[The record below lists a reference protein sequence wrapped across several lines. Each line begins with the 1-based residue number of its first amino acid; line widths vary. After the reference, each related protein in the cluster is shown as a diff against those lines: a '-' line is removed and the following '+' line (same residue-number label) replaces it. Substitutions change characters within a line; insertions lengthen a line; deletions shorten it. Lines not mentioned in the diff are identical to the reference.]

1 MYQAD
6 LHLGYPV
13 EDLALAEVVL
23 RLLCWDS
30 VQDSCSKL
38 TCISAILSRIRLWLR
53 YSDYC
58 VGTVYKSV

>member
-13 EDLALAEVVL
+13 EDLALAEVL

-30 VQDSCSKL
+30 VL
-38 TCISAILSRIRLWLR
+38 
-53 YSDYC
+53 
-58 VGTVYKSV
+58 YKSV

>member
-30 VQDSCSKL
+30 VL
-38 TCISAILSRIRLWLR
+38 
-53 YSDYC
+53 YSVQEC
-58 VGTVYKSV
+58 VAS